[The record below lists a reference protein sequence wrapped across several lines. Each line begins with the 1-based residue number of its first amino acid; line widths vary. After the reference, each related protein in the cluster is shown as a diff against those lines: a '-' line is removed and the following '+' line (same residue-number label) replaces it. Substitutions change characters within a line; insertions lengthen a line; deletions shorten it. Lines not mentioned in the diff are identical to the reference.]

1 MSMPVP
7 NQMGVGYVSSLGW
20 RENPGGRCL
29 RLGSSWG
36 LWAPFPT
43 EVCPSP
49 GALTPSTSEC
59 DLIWKWVAADV
70 ISQDEVMLGGE
81 QSL

>member
-7 NQMGVGYVSSLGW
+7 DQVGWVMRPLSGGEKFQEGVPQAGEQLGA
-20 RENPGGRCL
+20 RFL
-29 RLGSSWG
+29 
-36 LWAPFPT
+36 T
-43 EVCPSP
+43 ELFPSP
-49 GALTPSTSEC
+49 RVLTPGTSEC

-81 QSL
+81 EAL